1 MLRSSNTGHGVRMQ
15 RQLSDEELQAANPV
29 MALLQTLMPWVRVA
43 GEAAEAEGQT
53 EDDLLPQMPGLTA
66 FLAERGIDM
75 TRAVP
80 PDDRPRILE
89 LVREFLIQ
97 RRGGGQPPE

>member
-1 MLRSSNTGHGVRMQ
+1 MQ
-15 RQLSDEELQAANPV
+15 RQLSDDELQAANPV
-29 MALLQTLMPWVRVA
+29 MALLQTLMPWVVVA

-53 EDDLLPQMPGLTA
+53 EDDLLPLMPGLTA
-66 FLAERGIDM
+66 FLAERGIDV

-89 LVREFLIQ
+89 LVREFLMLQ
-97 RRGGGQPPE
+97 DGAEAPPG